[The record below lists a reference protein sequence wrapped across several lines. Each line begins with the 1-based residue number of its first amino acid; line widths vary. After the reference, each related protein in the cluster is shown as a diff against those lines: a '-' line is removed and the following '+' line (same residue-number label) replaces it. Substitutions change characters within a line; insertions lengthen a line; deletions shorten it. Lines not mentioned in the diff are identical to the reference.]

1 MAEYG
6 AFGLLGPS
14 TVPLLEGDYQGL
26 AVMEAYSSE
35 PIIITTEKVHSFLV
49 IILIGI
55 SICFDFLSS

>member
-6 AFGLLGPS
+6 ASGLLGPS

-26 AVMEAYSSE
+26 AVMAAYSSE
-35 PIIITTEKVHSFLV
+35 PIIITTEKVESFLV

-55 SICFDFLSS
+55 SICLIS

>member
-6 AFGLLGPS
+6 ASGLLGPS

-26 AVMEAYSSE
+26 AVMAAYSSE
-35 PIIITTEKVHSFLV
+35 PIIITTEKVESFLV

-55 SICFDFLSS
+55 